1 MHGLGVYNNW
11 FIPGR
16 AESVSDVMGDW
27 QQILFERRV
36 LTWTTLLVFLGT
48 GLWITALATPY
59 WLIHIPVEDE
69 RIIWGHSGIWQKCEL
84 VEENAGL
91 QWECWDSFKID
102 STSFSVILRS
112 ELSLSGVTLLLT
124 MGALIFSWYSINHP
138 KYTYR
143 RLAAVLHLLVAA
155 SLLAVI
161 QLVDSDAH
169 HALHAAHADDLLYG
183 YSYLLAR
190 SCKYESTYDKFQ
202 LPHNPLAPKL
212 TSLTSPQPPTTP
224 AHSTPPA
231 PSSSGAKTPGRR
243 SMGITRCI

>member
-169 HALHAAHADDLLYG
+169 HALHAADEDDLLYG
-183 YSYLLAR
+183 YSYLLAWCSFLVSISAAITFLMASR
-190 SCKYESTYDKFQ
+190 KR
-202 LPHNPLAPKL
+202 KL
-212 TSLTSPQPPTTP
+212 LNNENVDFIHQKLDIFVPVKS
-224 AHSTPPA
+224 
-231 PSSSGAKTPGRR
+231 
-243 SMGITRCI
+243 